1 MQNCA
6 VNMSEFRQCSAVELS
21 PLLAICA
28 HVVQSLGSLHLSL
41 PSLSAF
47 FTFFGHF
54 AEAAVAHI
62 TLFPSLGGGRRSLP
76 EKSAFSTNNR
86 SWAIIRK
93 ARFKSPVEFAPLPL
107 VQYVNYLHGP
117 AHLRG

>member
-1 MQNCA
+1 MLFN
-6 VNMSEFRQCSAVELS
+6 
-21 PLLAICA
+21 
-28 HVVQSLGSLHLSL
+28 LSL
-41 PSLSAF
+41 FLSAF

-54 AEAAVAHI
+54 GLRCRSCSPYHSASLGRTAEA
-62 TLFPSLGGGRRSLP
+62 LP

-107 VQYVNYLHGP
+107 VQYVNYGLALSLIYEAKKHVEP
-117 AHLRG
+117 QDRTQEVDRQQ